1 MARQSQGFQASGRV
15 YLIIAIL
22 IFGAANAV
30 TRQLT
35 DLGAAHFV
43 DGHNPVSACNVLF
56 VGNVCALGLLMV
68 LYHRQLRPGLL
79 RQISGRQWAIL
90 TLIAVVGGA
99 LVPMLIFTALAITAV
114 NNVVLLSQLSAPL
127 ALALSVIF
135 LGAQVNVAVTLGAI
149 VAFVGVALTVLL
161 PTVNPGVVET
171 TIGLTIGRGDLLVL
185 VAAGLQAIANLIS
198 KISLQTV
205 PLGFFN
211 VYRTMVGTVFFFTAT
226 ILLFEP
232 SHFMD
237 VTSPFLWRW
246 MLLYSAVIVVGGQLA
261 WFAGLKSSTASEI
274 SLATAFT
281 PIAGVLAAYLI
292 LGEVPTVAQYV
303 GGAVI
308 LVGIML
314 NQVGVQQLNRA
325 VLSPPPSPPAP
336 VAVSEQVIYKGV

>member
-1 MARQSQGFQASGRV
+1 MDRQRQGFLVSGRV
-15 YLIIAIL
+15 YLIIAVL

-56 VGNVCALGLLMV
+56 VGNVCALGLLGM
-68 LYHRQLRPGLL
+68 LYHRQLRPGVL
-79 RQISGRQWAIL
+79 RQMAGRQWAIL
-90 TLIAVVGGA
+90 TLIAIVGGA
-99 LVPMLIFTALAITAV
+99 LVPMLIFTALSITAV
-114 NNVVLLSQLSAPL
+114 NNVVLISQLSAPL
-127 ALALSVIF
+127 ALALSAVF
-135 LGAQVNVAVTLGAI
+135 LGARVNVAVALGAI

-161 PTVNPGVVET
+161 PTASPDSVET
-171 TIGLTIGRGDLLVL
+171 TMGLTIGKGDLLVL
-185 VAAGLQAIANLIS
+185 VAAVLQAIANLIS

-211 VYRTMVGTVFFFTAT
+211 VYRTLVGTVFFFVAT
-226 ILLFEP
+226 IVLFEP

-237 VTSPFLWRW
+237 VTSPFLWQW

-261 WFAGLKSSTASEI
+261 WFAGLKKSTASEI

-308 LVGIML
+308 VVGIVL
-314 NQVGVQQLNRA
+314 NQIGVQQLNRA
-325 VLSPPPSPPAP
+325 TPLPKPPTPAAMNDKVL
-336 VAVSEQVIYKGV
+336 YKGV